1 MPSARISNSAPER
14 IQINVN
20 GEQCWTQAPTLEDLL
35 ASLDF
40 SKIRVATAVNGDF
53 IPAAARA
60 RYKLAA
66 GDRIEIVS
74 ARQGG

>member
-1 MPSARISNSAPER
+1 MPSTGISNSAPER

-20 GEQCWTQAPTLEDLL
+20 GEQCWTHAPTLEELL
-35 ASLDF
+35 ALLDF

-60 RYKLAA
+60 RCILAV
-66 GDRIEIVS
+66 GDRVEIVS

>member
-1 MPSARISNSAPER
+1 MPSTGISNSAPER

-20 GEQCWTQAPTLEDLL
+20 GEQCWTQAPTLEELL
-35 ASLDF
+35 ALLDF

-53 IPAAARA
+53 IPAAARE
-60 RYKLAA
+60 RCMLAA
-66 GDRIEIVS
+66 GDRVEIVS